1 MFLGLQAVSVGKG
14 FVSMEVG
21 VNVANTMIMQAANEQ
36 YVKNEA
42 PSGPAI
48 S

>member
-1 MFLGLQAVSVGKG
+1 MLLGLQAVSAGKG

-36 YVKNEA
+36 YVQDEA
-42 PSGPAI
+42 LSGPAL